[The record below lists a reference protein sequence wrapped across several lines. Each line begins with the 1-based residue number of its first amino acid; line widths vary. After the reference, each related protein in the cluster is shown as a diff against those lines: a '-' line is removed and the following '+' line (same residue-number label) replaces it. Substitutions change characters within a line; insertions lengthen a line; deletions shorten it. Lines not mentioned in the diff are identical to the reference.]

1 MADIRVRVGQQNSI
15 KVISALSGQ
24 TGTASTTNADFAT
37 YADYARV
44 AGIAT
49 NLAPNAKIDVTTLNV
64 TGIATFGRPVKY
76 EVGYYNGPNGIA
88 YFNNSGQLVSGP
100 NINNPQPQVNGVVL
114 SVDTSGNP
122 AWASVIDGGFY

>member
-24 TGTASTTNADFAT
+24 SGTASTTNANFAN
-37 YADYARV
+37 YAEYARI

-49 NLAPNAKIDVTTLNV
+49 NLAPNANIDIATLNV
-64 TGIATFGRPVKY
+64 TGISTFGQPIKY
-76 EVGYYNGPNGIA
+76 EVGYYDGPNGIA

-100 NINNPQPQVNGVVL
+100 DANNPQPRVNGVVL
-114 SVDTSGNP
+114 SIDNSGNP